1 MCASHIGRWRRL
13 PAFGQHLTGRLP
25 VTRLLKSLDRRGRLA
40 FVDIANPDF
49 DPARYGLDADETM
62 RFIHGVLPD
71 GTIVRGHEVF
81 RRAYSAVGLGW
92 LLAPTA
98 WPVLRPVADTAYR
111 LFARH
116 RVRLGRLFGRSCAGG
131 SCAID

>member
-1 MCASHIGRWRRL
+1 MLFDGNCPFCVHEARFL
-13 PAFGQHLTGRLP
+13 GRL
-25 VTRLLKSLDRRGRLA
+25 DCRGRLA
-40 FVDIANPDF
+40 FVDIADADF
-49 DPARYGLDADETM
+49 DPARYGLDAGEAM

-71 GTIVRGHEVF
+71 GTIVRGLEVF
-81 RRAYSAVGLGW
+81 RRAYSEVGLGW

-98 WPVLRPVADTAYR
+98 WPVLRPIADAGYR

-116 RVRLGRLFGRSCAGG
+116 RVRLGRLFGRSCDTG